1 MMDTRIC
8 STCGHAGLHHSTAD
22 VTREFRGLPITIPA
36 VEGWHCTACGEVEF
50 DSTEAATQ
58 FFQAA
63 QSLQQDALRDQARHI
78 RQWRKHLGLTQ
89 RQAGELFGGG
99 VAAFSEY
106 EHARTQPHKSTV
118 LLLQLLAKH
127 PELLGE
133 IR

>member
-8 STCGHAGLHHSTAD
+8 SSCGHAGLQHGSAD
-22 VTREFRGLPITIPA
+22 VQREFRGLSITIPA
-36 VEGWHCTACGEVEF
+36 VEGWHCAACGEVEF
-50 DSTEAATQ
+50 DSAEAAAQ
-58 FFQAA
+58 FFQMA
-63 QSLQQDALRDQARHI
+63 QEQQQAVLREQARHI
-78 RQWRKHLGLTQ
+78 REWRKHLGLTQ

-118 LLLQLLAKH
+118 LLLQLLARH
-127 PELLGE
+127 PELLNE

>member
-1 MMDTRIC
+1 MDTRIC
-8 STCGHAGLHHSTAD
+8 SSCGHAEMTHGIAD
-22 VTREFRGLPITIPA
+22 VTREFRGKQITVPA
-36 VEGWHCTACGEVEF
+36 VAGWHCAACGEVEF
-50 DSTEAATQ
+50 DDGDAAMQ

-63 QSLQQDALRDQARHI
+63 QNKQQALLLEQAKSI
-78 RQWRKHLGLTQ
+78 RLWRKHLGLTQ

-127 PELLGE
+127 PELLRE
-133 IR
+133 IS